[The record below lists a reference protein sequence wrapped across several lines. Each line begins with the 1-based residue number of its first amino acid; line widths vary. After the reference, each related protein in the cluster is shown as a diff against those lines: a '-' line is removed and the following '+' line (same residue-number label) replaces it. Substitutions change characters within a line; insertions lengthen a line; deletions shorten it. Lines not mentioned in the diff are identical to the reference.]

1 MVKVKDVKDFYN
13 SIAPFYMK
21 YDFDNIGILVGFPD
35 NEVKKVLVS
44 LDITD
49 EVIDEAVNIGADL
62 IVSHHPVIFDALK
75 RITSDDAKGRKII
88 KMIQNIHRSHTYIH
102 FTHYSKLNTSCRIC

>member
-1 MVKVKDVKDFYN
+1 MVKVSEIRDFYD

-49 EVIDEAVNIGADL
+49 
-62 IVSHHPVIFDALK
+62 
-75 RITSDDAKGRKII
+75 
-88 KMIQNIHRSHTYIH
+88 
-102 FTHYSKLNTSCRIC
+102 